1 MPAVS
6 LRRVANLPA
15 PVVNL
20 VRLLVVLSAAFVLH
34 ADPVIVYSKYFK
46 GSKPENVII
55 TVTKSGDTEYK
66 EAANDDQPIKF
77 KLTEAQTAEIFS
89 LSDKLGHFSKPLESP
104 AKVAHMGWK
113 TFHYE
118 DGADK
123 HEVKFNYSEN
133 LDAQALQDWF
143 ERITETE
150 QDFID
155 LDRTVHFDKLGVN
168 QSILMVEITYDRK
181 RLIAPEQF
189 LPLLDRVAKNESYIH
204 MARERAANL
213 AEMFRNN
220 KTAQAGPQ

>member
-1 MPAVS
+1 MLSRA
-6 LRRVANLPA
+6 RKQA
-15 PVVNL
+15 
-20 VRLLVVLSAAFVLH
+20 VVLAFSAFMLH
-34 ADPVIVYSKYFK
+34 ADPVIVLSKYFK

-55 TVTKSGDTEYK
+55 TVTKSGDAEYK
-66 EAANDDQPIKF
+66 ESATDDQPIKF

-89 LSDKLGHFSKPLESP
+89 WADRLGHFTKPLESP

-143 ERITETE
+143 ERMSETE
-150 QDFID
+150 QDFIE
-155 LDRTVHFDKLGVN
+155 LDRAVHFDKLGVN
-168 QSILMVEITYDRK
+168 QAILLVEITFDRK
-181 RLIAPEQF
+181 RLISPEQF

-204 MARERAANL
+204 MARERAASL
-213 AEMFRNN
+213 AETFRNN
-220 KTAQAGPQ
+220 KTAQADPQ